1 MVGGVSRTPWWDVCW
16 DELGVAATSTDD
28 GRLGR
33 VGQMVTDSELG
44 AAWTAPAVLRLWPRL
59 THAQRARV
67 QVAVS
72 ADEAREPVPGVLF
85 ACFVA
90 EAPDAEHAMSFPD
103 DRDEL
108 NALVGLPVELDGL
121 QRLAGNP
128 AWVAGPLADTVVGQ
142 RTVAAFAGTVGREL
156 RQAFLDAAALSP
168 HLSYAEAGTLMT
180 SDPRLVLG
188 RADAPFDE
196 VTESYEDD
204 SAPFGLSWDA
214 AGDWRVAKH
223 PDCPEQVV
231 ATNVARTS
239 YRDALEA
246 VSTPVS
252 DAYVAALLRHRRQI
266 FRRLVASRLPDQVV
280 RVMRDRFPVPAWRH
294 LAADCPPR
302 HREYLEAYTTHPAVQ
317 VRTAYVR
324 AWPDHPVV
332 AQRALDDTSR
342 HVRGAL
348 LTHTRNADHLA
359 ALAAD
364 PSPAIRRDAVD
375 RVMGAL
381 RRE

>member
-1 MVGGVSRTPWWDVCW
+1 MPSVPWWTSDW
-16 DELGVAATSTDD
+16 DELCRAAPVTDE

-33 VGQMVTDSELG
+33 VGRGVTDSEID
-44 AAWTAPAVLRLWPRL
+44 AAGGVQAVLGLWPRL
-59 THAQRARV
+59 THDQRARV
-67 QVAVS
+67 QVALS
-72 ADEAREPVPGVLF
+72 ADEAPEPVPGVLL
-85 ACFVA
+85 ACFAA
-90 EAPDAEHAMSFPD
+90 EAPDAEYAMTYPD

-128 AWVAGPLADTVVGQ
+128 AWVAGPLAYTVVGQ

-156 RQAFLDAAALSP
+156 RQHVLDTAVLSP
-168 HLSYAEAGTLMT
+168 HLTYAEARTLMT
-180 SDPRLVLG
+180 SDPRRVLG

-196 VTESYEDD
+196 VTESYVDD

-214 AGDWRVAKH
+214 ADDWRVAKH

-231 ATNVARTS
+231 ATNVSRTS
-239 YRDALEA
+239 YRDALDA

-266 FRRLVASRLPDQVV
+266 FRQLVASRLPDQVV
-280 RVMRDRFPVPAWRH
+280 RAMRDRFPEPTWKH
-294 LAADCPPR
+294 LASDCPPR
-302 HREYLEAYTTHPAVQ
+302 HRAYLEAYTTHPAVQ

-332 AQRALDDTSR
+332 AQRALSDTSR
-342 HVRGAL
+342 HVRAAL
-348 LTHTRNADHLA
+348 LGHTRNADHVA

-375 RVMGAL
+375 RVMAAL
-381 RRE
+381 RREQAV